1 MPDRDAAAARVAAA
15 ATPIRAPSRG
25 SNFSTTPL
33 SLSLSLSPAPSPRLS
48 RAGSETPEHSLS
60 QPQPPPQQS
69 VASDHES
76 DSVLGEQLYV
86 FEPDNADARHR
97 DHAGSAGDAFS
108 DIDYGDLEDN
118 VNFFHD
124 SSDIASTHT
133 SSSDN
138 DDDDDDNALFFDE
151 TRHEELPDRSNLA
164 ENEHGRESR
173 LRLSSSP
180 SDDVVIIPSR
190 RFRRNVELARRTRRR
205 VQNDYSDDVQVISS
219 TNNQPVSA
227 NQTAL
232 ANTVEDNDDD
242 MALAQRLQAEEY
254 AALQPLNLAMNPDEQ
269 VLRPL
274 RSRGRLFVNSLE
286 DYRSHHRG
294 IELMMQHHNDD
305 DDDDDD
311 DNEDLLS
318 NLDTSSVNA
327 YGYRRMMLGEA
338 FAASGIMSGL
348 LGGGVAHNPAN
359 YVDDANFDA
368 SYENLISLGERV
380 GTARSKG
387 VESSVLESLP
397 KRKFKHG
404 DASGLIAADG
414 ESRCSI
420 CLMEYDDNDELSGVP
435 CTHWFHSECIRRWLQ
450 HSKACPIC
458 RTEVTKNANLR
469 SRNNTSAAKAAQ
481 KQAAAADS
489 GEWVSQRGPMETSA
503 PYAKAYEEPPFTLK
517 EIRDAVPA
525 WCFKHN
531 TLVSLGYV
539 ALDVAMAATQ
549 FYIATGIDSGWNG
562 LIDTSSPLVRFAL
575 WMIYGVV
582 QGWVCTGIWVL
593 AHALLVPYFSWK
605 ITHSKHHKNCS
616 NVDKDQ
622 VFIPSLRSE
631 YPSRVRSADQAV
643 PEHGKE
649 EEEEGDMFESPPI
662 FDLLRLVRQQLFG
675 WPSYIIANVS
685 GQKFD
690 VWASH
695 FHSSS
700 PIFDPH
706 HAKQVIMS
714 DIGIAIMLGILGYL
728 AHTYSV
734 MAVVK
739 YYVIPYLWVN
749 HWLVMITYLQHTDVR
764 LPHYRGDDWTF
775 LKGALCT
782 VDRDFGF
789 LNHFFHHITD
799 THVVHH
805 LFSTMPFYNA
815 EAATEAVKAKLGKF
829 YLYDDSPIFLSMWR
843 SYRNCKFVEDEG
855 GVVFYKR

>member
-1 MPDRDAAAARVAAA
+1 MSPD
-15 ATPIRAPSRG
+15 
-25 SNFSTTPL
+25 
-33 SLSLSLSPAPSPRLS
+33 
-48 RAGSETPEHSLS
+48 
-60 QPQPPPQQS
+60 
-69 VASDHES
+69 ASD
-76 DSVLGEQLYV
+76 
-86 FEPDNADARHR
+86 
-97 DHAGSAGDAFS
+97 
-108 DIDYGDLEDN
+108 
-118 VNFFHD
+118 
-124 SSDIASTHT
+124 
-133 SSSDN
+133 
-138 DDDDDDNALFFDE
+138 
-151 TRHEELPDRSNLA
+151 
-164 ENEHGRESR
+164 
-173 LRLSSSP
+173 
-180 SDDVVIIPSR
+180 
-190 RFRRNVELARRTRRR
+190 
-205 VQNDYSDDVQVISS
+205 
-219 TNNQPVSA
+219 
-227 NQTAL
+227 
-232 ANTVEDNDDD
+232 
-242 MALAQRLQAEEY
+242 
-254 AALQPLNLAMNPDEQ
+254 
-269 VLRPL
+269 
-274 RSRGRLFVNSLE
+274 
-286 DYRSHHRG
+286 
-294 IELMMQHHNDD
+294 
-305 DDDDDD
+305 
-311 DNEDLLS
+311 
-318 NLDTSSVNA
+318 
-327 YGYRRMMLGEA
+327 
-338 FAASGIMSGL
+338 
-348 LGGGVAHNPAN
+348 
-359 YVDDANFDA
+359 
-368 SYENLISLGERV
+368 
-380 GTARSKG
+380 
-387 VESSVLESLP
+387 
-397 KRKFKHG
+397 
-404 DASGLIAADG
+404 
-414 ESRCSI
+414 
-420 CLMEYDDNDELSGVP
+420 
-435 CTHWFHSECIRRWLQ
+435 
-450 HSKACPIC
+450 
-458 RTEVTKNANLR
+458 ANLR

-593 AHALLVPYFSWK
+593 AHECGHGGFSANTTLNHCVGFVLHSALLVPYFSWK